1 MFEISELFDEFG
13 TNIVIVSDFRIIAN
27 GMLVDCVVK
36 NETTNE
42 IEIWAGNPQEDK
54 YAEELILSKAERK
67 RIFEEI
73 LENY

>member
-1 MFEISELFDEFG
+1 MFDISELFDEFD
-13 TNIVIVSDFRIIAN
+13 TNIVIVSDFRIIVN
-27 GMLVDCVVK
+27 GTLVDCVIK
-36 NETTNE
+36 NEATNE

-54 YAEELILSKAERK
+54 YAEELILSKEERK

>member
-1 MFEISELFDEFG
+1 MFGISELFDEFG

-27 GMLVDCVVK
+27 GMLVDCVIK

-42 IEIWAGNPQEDK
+42 IEIWAGNPQEDD
-54 YAEELILSKAERK
+54 YAEQIILDREERK
-67 RIFEEI
+67 RVFEEI